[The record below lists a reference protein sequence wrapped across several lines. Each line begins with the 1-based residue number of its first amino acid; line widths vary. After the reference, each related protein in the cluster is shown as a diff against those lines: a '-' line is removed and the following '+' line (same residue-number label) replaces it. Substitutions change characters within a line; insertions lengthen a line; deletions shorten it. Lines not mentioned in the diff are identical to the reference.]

1 MSGRYCQ
8 ENKLRSKTTLP
19 YIRQKNIS
27 FLSIT
32 LDFVNLWLD
41 FGFLYF
47 HHTKALLLLLFY
59 YNLTEINNHAIKH
72 SLLNV

>member
-1 MSGRYCQ
+1 MSGRYCE

-32 LDFVNLWLD
+32 LDFVNLLLD

-47 HHTKALLLLLFY
+47 LIEKTYVDTQYSMFIHTYLKLGLKPC
-59 YNLTEINNHAIKH
+59 I
-72 SLLNV
+72 